1 MYLYRRRNQL
11 KHCDDPHRCGCAMHA
26 ALEAVQSSPLSQ
38 LLASARWANS
48 KQILETLHFIAF
60 ALQIGAVM
68 VISLRLLGFGRR
80 VPVAVL
86 SGPVFWTA
94 WLGFAAVFVTGVLQ
108 FVPIATEVFYRPSF
122 RAKIAVLG
130 LALAALIWLQAQVRR
145 GAVGWDAGATIP
157 DSVKVSAG
165 VSLALWPTVIVVARL
180 MYAFVQMA
188 GP

>member
-1 MYLYRRRNQL
+1 
-11 KHCDDPHRCGCAMHA
+11 MHA
-26 ALEAVQSSPLSQ
+26 MLEAIQSSPLSQ
-38 LLASARWANS
+38 LLASDRWVITANS

-68 VISLRLLGFGRR
+68 VISLRLLGFGRS
-80 VPVAVL
+80 VPIAALSRPVL
-86 SGPVFWTA
+86 WTA
-94 WLGFAAVFVTGVLQ
+94 WLGFAAVFVTGALQ

-122 RAKIAVLG
+122 RAKIAI
-130 LALAALIWLQAQVRR
+130 LAAAAVALVWLHAHVRR
-145 GAVGWDAGATIP
+145 GALRWDAGEP
-157 DSVKVSAG
+157 VPGSVKILAA